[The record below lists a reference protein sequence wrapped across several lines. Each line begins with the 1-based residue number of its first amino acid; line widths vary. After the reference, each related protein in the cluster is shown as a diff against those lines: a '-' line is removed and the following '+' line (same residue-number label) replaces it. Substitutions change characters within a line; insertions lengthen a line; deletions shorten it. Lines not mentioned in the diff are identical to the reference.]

1 MVVAAAD
8 AQQPEQGPYRS
19 GTSSDQ
25 PAGMGRL
32 AWAAGAGRDLL
43 AGPVDHARD
52 GGQPDRRR
60 AGLRGPLDRF
70 QHARLPVCGEQAG
83 HGPDQ
88 GAGLGRCEIG
98 DPVRQRRQ
106 GIGRPTAE
114 PPFSPPGAGRP
125 REVPGGP
132 TRALHNASLT
142 ST

>member
-32 AWAAGAGRDLL
+32 AWAAGTGRDLL
-43 AGPVDHARD
+43 AGQLITPAMAASPIVAAQACAARSIASST
-52 GGQPDRRR
+52 PACPSVVSRPATVRTR
-60 AGLRGPLDRF
+60 ARVSAA
-70 QHARLPVCGEQAG
+70 ARSATRS
-83 HGPDQ
+83 
-88 GAGLGRCEIG
+88 ANA
-98 DPVRQRRQ
+98 RQ